1 MASVFSEEFSDRV
14 ELRKLQE
21 LEREKRGLE
30 LGDTR
35 SRVKKYDR
43 LKKKNKLKVILYEF
57 GVCVV
62 VDLSQCILY

>member
-1 MASVFSEEFSDRV
+1 MASVFSEEFSERV

-62 VDLSQCILY
+62 VDLSRCILY